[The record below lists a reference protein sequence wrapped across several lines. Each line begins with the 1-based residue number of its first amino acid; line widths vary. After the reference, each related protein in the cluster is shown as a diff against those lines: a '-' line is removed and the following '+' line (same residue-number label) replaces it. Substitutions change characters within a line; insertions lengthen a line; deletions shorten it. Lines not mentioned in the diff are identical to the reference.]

1 MKVFR
6 PPFFK
11 KVARIQ
17 RRVALVARRNGRNSP
32 LRQGKDNLNFG
43 YEIPKIWDV
52 FSAKEIM
59 KLYLTIVL

>member
-1 MKVFR
+1 
-6 PPFFK
+6 
-11 KVARIQ
+11 
-17 RRVALVARRNGRNSP
+17 